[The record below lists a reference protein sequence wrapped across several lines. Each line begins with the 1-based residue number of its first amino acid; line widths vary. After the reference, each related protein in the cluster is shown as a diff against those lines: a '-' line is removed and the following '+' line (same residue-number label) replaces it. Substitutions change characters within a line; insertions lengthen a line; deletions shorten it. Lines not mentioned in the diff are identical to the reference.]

1 MIFVCCRLNYT
12 QFPVCTTSIRDYY
25 PQIPLHAVCSPLSI
39 THRFLYTHIQPR
51 TIGIIF
57 TRRFHYT
64 RFPLLTLS
72 AFPFLSEICRLL
84 KSRSTGYSVINN
96 RLRKLNISHER
107 HNLCYSNLQRL
118 LSRNVT
124 CDSENFVHIFGRN
137 RSCSC
142 LKWKVPDI

>member
-1 MIFVCCRLNYT
+1 VIFVCCRLNYT

-84 KSRSTGYSVINN
+84 KSRSTGYGVINN
-96 RLRKLNISHER
+96 RLRKLTYLMNGIIYVTQICNVYCQEMLLAILKISSIYLVETE
-107 HNLCYSNLQRL
+107 
-118 LSRNVT
+118 VA
-124 CDSENFVHIFGRN
+124 V
-137 RSCSC
+137 
-142 LKWKVPDI
+142 V